1 MNFEFIEDGKF
12 PPFSTQNHLF
22 KTTTALGSLTVSTT
36 DISFIQI
43 FYSVHFAH
51 AHDERCLTA
60 KGVYYM
66 QQNLSKWYTRRER
79 ERERERDP
87 WREITDL
94 EEGIDFI
101 FKCQRIFWRVHML
114 KIDILHKN
122 EKLLENENISLF
134 IIS

>member
-1 MNFEFIEDGKF
+1 MIY
-12 PPFSTQNHLF
+12 TQ
-22 KTTTALGSLTVSTT
+22 
-36 DISFIQI
+36 
-43 FYSVHFAH
+43 
-51 AHDERCLTA
+51 
-60 KGVYYM
+60 
-66 QQNLSKWYTRRER
+66 RER

-114 KIDILHKN
+114 KIDISHKN

-134 IIS
+134 IILYSFQILLRKS